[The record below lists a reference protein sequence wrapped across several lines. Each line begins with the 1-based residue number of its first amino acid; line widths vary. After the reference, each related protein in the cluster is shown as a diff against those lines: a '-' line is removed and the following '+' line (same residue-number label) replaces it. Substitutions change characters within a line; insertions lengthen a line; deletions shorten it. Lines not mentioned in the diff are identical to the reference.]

1 MDYCPKCGK
10 RMILLKKKNARTVTL
25 ILSCPECRYEKQA
38 TRPHWTI
45 KPINSNR
52 RENLI
57 ILGKKEQK
65 LRATPTII
73 RHCPKC
79 KNNKAYAWL
88 VHLGRLEQSSIQFF
102 RCTKCGQTFREIT

>member
-10 RMILLKKKNARTVTL
+10 RMIYLKKKNARTVTL

-65 LRATPTII
+65 LRTTPTII

-88 VHLGRLEQSSIQFF
+88 VHLGSLEQSSIQFYH
-102 RCTKCGQTFREIT
+102 CTKCGQTVREIN